1 MKHLARILS
10 LLILV
15 SATLF
20 IAACDGGDG
29 NEPSE
34 KEKQIDLLVGTWKAT
49 AVTLDGDPHP
59 EFTEDIGNS
68 TPFTITIA
76 KSSSE
81 TMTYTT
87 SQRPSLSPW
96 NSGGILT
103 FGTSVATQLKRDDN
117 VNLTYSVS
125 GSNLTL
131 TLTDYTGEGYTAGR
145 TKTVEGDW
153 IFTMTK

>member
-103 FGTSVATQLKRDDN
+103 FGTSVATLRIVVK
-117 VNLTYSVS
+117 
-125 GSNLTL
+125 
-131 TLTDYTGEGYTAGR
+131 
-145 TKTVEGDW
+145 
-153 IFTMTK
+153 